1 MSAKDTEEH
10 AFLEGLEHEAR
21 ELAGLKELEDWYLRR
36 HSEVWEPF
44 NREMQRLQHEECVDT
59 SKPELRDRVAR
70 ELGVTTR
77 SQELQA
83 LYQRAVGE
91 FMGRAAEE
99 LLKSDSEASRDVL
112 EKFDAAWRELA
123 NR

>member
-1 MSAKDTEEH
+1 MNATDMEER
-10 AFLEGLEHEAR
+10 AFMTKLEAEAG
-21 ELAGLKELEDWYLRR
+21 ELAGMKELEDWYRR
-36 HSEVWEPF
+36 RYREVWEPF

-59 SKPELRDRVAR
+59 SKPELRDRVAMD
-70 ELGVTTR
+70 LGVTTR
-77 SQELQA
+77 SQDLQA
-83 LYQRAVGE
+83 LYQRAVVE

>member
-1 MSAKDTEEH
+1 MSATDREER
-10 AFLEGLEHEAR
+10 AFLEKLEAEAA
-21 ELAGLKELEDWYLRR
+21 ELAGLKELEDWYRQR
-36 HSEVWEPF
+36 HREVWEPF
-44 NREMQRLQHEECVDT
+44 NREMQRLEHEGCVDT
-59 SKPELRDRVAR
+59 SRPEFRDRVAR

-77 SQELQA
+77 SRELQA

-91 FMGRAAEE
+91 FVGRAAEE